1 VTSRLE
7 EDPRVRRMRKR
18 KVLWSHLVAT
28 SVFSLWGKSWY
39 LFFLERTDF
48 LLILTARS
56 DVWCLDEGSKLGSL
70 LGLFQLLL
78 GLPELGEIEGS
89 DLLSLLNLLLVSLDL

>member
-1 VTSRLE
+1 LE
-7 EDPRVRRMRKR
+7 EDLWVRRIRKL

-28 SVFSLWGKSWY
+28 SVFSLWGKSCN
-39 LFFLERTDF
+39 LFFFLERTDF